1 MIYVRD
7 VILSKLLT
15 KYCFDAKG
23 FFVNT
28 EYLKM

>member
-7 VILSKLLT
+7 VILSKLIT

-23 FFVNT
+23 LFVKA
-28 EYLKM
+28 EY